1 LYLFNNCIFSVILL
15 LVWAMIVLIK
25 CHKKR
30 THYDIT
36 GKIFSDTIKPLA
48 MKSFDGDTKN
58 EIMFP
63 NPTYQDLDD
72 THDNEFSVQLA
83 N

>member
-1 LYLFNNCIFSVILL
+1 MIAYFSVILL
-15 LVWAMIVLIK
+15 VWAVIVLVK
-25 CHKKR
+25 RHKKR

-36 GKIFSDTIKPLA
+36 GKIFMDTLKPLA

>member
-1 LYLFNNCIFSVILL
+1 
-15 LVWAMIVLIK
+15 M
-25 CHKKR
+25 
-30 THYDIT
+30 
-36 GKIFSDTIKPLA
+36 DTLKPLA

-72 THDNEFSVQLA
+72 THDIDDTHDNEFSVQLD